1 MSPFEKIHFLAA
13 HEKKSGLREATCT
26 QETYKLL
33 QFAFLSGSVLVSKS
47 KYERQ
52 VARKRRLAQKRQKN
66 KPQKIRGQMQR
77 HKAVSSNKQGDRKGG
92 TQVIRKHHAV
102 FPLSPTTKGA
112 FNFLSLQFSNRL
124 NFHVFQFVWCIAAR
138 TKRL

>member
-1 MSPFEKIHFLAA
+1 
-13 HEKKSGLREATCT
+13 
-26 QETYKLL
+26 LL
-33 QFAFLSGSVLVSKS
+33 QFVFLSGSILVSKS

-52 VARKRRLAQKRQKN
+52 AARKRRLAQKRQKN

-77 HKAVSSNKQGDRKGG
+77 HKAVSSKKQGDRKGG

-112 FNFLSLQFSNRL
+112 FNFLSLQFSNLFTFSNLFGASPREQNDLYITIFELVQSRL
-124 NFHVFQFVWCIAAR
+124 RQHRKINA
-138 TKRL
+138 